1 MVYLGESRRFLF
13 SYSSQ
18 QCSSLEFVLKGFNLI
33 LKLNWHFFYSKN
45 APPTLLCNIGM
56 SYVTL
61 HFDVPVDGQLKCE
74 KWIRD
79 DDNKSEESKM
89 KWWVK
94 RLIGRPKDV
103 HISWPYPFAEG
114 KLFVM
119 TLTAGLEGYHVNV
132 DGRHVTSF
140 PYRTVS
146 LCRYLCILFCG
157 SISTFQRYAY
167 LIIDS

>member
-1 MVYLGESRRFLF
+1 LVSRASRRFLF
-13 SYSSQ
+13 SNSSQ
-18 QCSSLEFVLKGFNLI
+18 ECSSLECVERLQLEIELELEFHLLQERT
-33 LKLNWHFFYSKN
+33 
-45 APPTLLCNIGM
+45 PQLCNIGM
-56 SYVTL
+56 FCLTCY
-61 HFDVPVDGQLKCE
+61 FDVPVDGQLKCE

-132 DGRHVTSF
+132 DGRHVASF
-140 PYRTVS
+140 LYRTVS
-146 LCRYLCILFCG
+146 LFKFTCVLYV
-157 SISTFQRYAY
+157 A
-167 LIIDS
+167 

>member
-1 MVYLGESRRFLF
+1 MNVPCSCQQF
-13 SYSSQ
+13 SH
-18 QCSSLEFVLKGFNLI
+18 CNLPKKKTFHLK
-33 LKLNWHFFYSKN
+33 LKLNQDFFNFKN
-45 APPTLLCNIGM
+45 AAPNFALQHWHMIHIIC
-56 SYVTL
+56 
-61 HFDVPVDGQLKCE
+61 HFCVSVDGQLKCE

-79 DDNKSEESKM
+79 DDNKTEESKM

-103 HISWPYPFAEG
+103 HISWPYPFTEG

-132 DGRHVTSF
+132 DGRHVASF

-146 LCRYLCILFCG
+146 SPLKHHK
-157 SISTFQRYAY
+157 A
-167 LIIDS
+167 

>member
-1 MVYLGESRRFLF
+1 MFWVPERALTFEVA
-13 SYSSQ
+13 
-18 QCSSLEFVLKGFNLI
+18 SSLLVVIYPKILQLETEVKPGFLLLQEAAHNFALQLWHMMIHVLC
-33 LKLNWHFFYSKN
+33 HFCVS
-45 APPTLLCNIGM
+45 
-56 SYVTL
+56 
-61 HFDVPVDGQLKCE
+61 VDGQLKCE

-132 DGRHVTSF
+132 DGRHVASF

-146 LCRYLCILFCG
+146 YLKP
-157 SISTFQRYAY
+157 RKA
-167 LIIDS
+167 